1 MSVYNFRRLAKMADT
16 PEVLAVDQEKINKFG
31 NLNTQCTA
39 LKLELARLEKRKEG
53 YEGLGETLELLEL
66 EHDAVSA
73 PYQIGTAFIEL
84 PIDTAKDEAE
94 KESNEIDA
102 QIADL
107 KDKIAGKKAEMALL
121 RKALYDKFGKNNINL
136 GEDDD

>member
-1 MSVYNFRRLAKMADT
+1 MADT

-53 YEGLGETLELLEL
+53 YDGLGETLELLEL
-66 EHDAVSA
+66 EHEAESA

-84 PIDTAKDEAE
+84 PIETAKDEAE
-94 KESNEIDA
+94 KEANEIDA